1 MLKQQHNALVESQI
15 LHEDCD
21 QGAEQGD
28 FDDVSMLT
36 HLRSHCP
43 FSEVAGNSKRR
54 CPALQHLKSNYN
66 NCTYSLL
73 KPSVLMTAQQIA
85 QDQRISTCSHAYT
98 SAGSCTVTLYL
109 TYTSFQV

>member
-1 MLKQQHNALVESQI
+1 MLQQQHNDLMESQI

-28 FDDVSMLT
+28 FDDVSTLT
-36 HLRSHCP
+36 RLRSHYP
-43 FSEVAGNSKRR
+43 FSEVSGNSKRR
-54 CPALQHLKSNYN
+54 CPAFQHLKSNY

-85 QDQRISTCSHAYT
+85 QDQRLSTCSHAYT
-98 SAGSCTVTLYL
+98 TARSCTVSLYL

>member
-1 MLKQQHNALVESQI
+1 MLKQQHNDLVESQI
-15 LHEDCD
+15 LREDCD
-21 QGAEQGD
+21 QEAEQGD
-28 FDDVSMLT
+28 LDDVSMPT
-36 HLRSHCP
+36 RLRSHCP
-43 FSEVAGNSKRR
+43 FSEVPGNSKTR
-54 CPALQHLKSNYN
+54 CPAFQHLKSNY

-98 SAGSCTVTLYL
+98 TARSCTVPLYL